1 MGTKKHAVLS
11 PSSAHRW
18 LVCTPSARMEE
29 AFPDESSTY
38 AEEGALAHE
47 YAEKALKIALKG
59 GIPGS
64 VLKKIEDAE
73 MRDAVLDYINVCL
86 GIGKHLGE
94 TGIDGAK
101 GLAAAAVEGTTP
113 IPCVPEG
120 FGTIDFAA
128 HNGET
133 LAIVDFKY
141 GKGSK
146 VFAKGNPQL
155 LLYAAGILA
164 GLPSI
169 KNVKLVIVQPRLEHI
184 DEVEYPRAE
193 IKKTEA
199 MIKPIAEKAYR
210 GEGDPVSGEHCKFCK
225 AKAVCTAQA
234 KDIAAAEPKLIAP
247 KELTTDEVSEL
258 IPKAELI
265 ADWLTAAKQYLL
277 GECLA
282 GRDVKGYKAVEG
294 RAIRVWS
301 DQDKA
306 LELLEQAG
314 YDKALIYETAP
325 LSLAKLEKMVGKKEF
340 SELVGEYITRKAG
353 KPTLAPADDKRPA
366 LKSKAETAFLEK

>member
-1 MGTKKHAVLS
+1 MGDKKHALLS

-29 AFPDESSTY
+29 AFPDESSAY

-47 YAEKALKIALKG
+47 YAEK
-59 GIPGS
+59 
-64 VLKKIEDAE
+64 VLKTALQGDIPVELLDRLELE
-73 MRDAVLDYINVCL
+73 MRHAVIDYVRDCIRIA
-86 GIGKHLGE
+86 IGLAE
-94 TGIDGAK
+94 SRTDDAK
-101 GLAAAAVEGTTP
+101 GRITTAVENSTS

-120 FGTIDFAA
+120 FGTIDFSA
-128 HNGET
+128 HNDET
-133 LAIVDFKY
+133 LVIVDFKY

-146 VFAKGNPQL
+146 VYAKDNPQL
-155 LLYAAGILA
+155 MLYASGCLA
-164 GLPSI
+164 NLPTI
-169 KNVKLVIVQPRLEHI
+169 KNIKLVIIQPRLKHK
-184 DEVEYPRAE
+184 DAAGYTRAE
-193 IKKTEA
+193 IKEFGAK
-199 MIKPIAEKAYR
+199 IKPIAEKAFR
-210 GEGDPVSGEHCKFCK
+210 GEGDFVSGEHCKFCR

-234 KDIAAAEPKLIAP
+234 KDIAAAEPKMIAP
-247 KELTTDEVSEL
+247 KELTTDEVATL

-265 ADWLTAAKQYLL
+265 AEWCAAAKQYLL

-282 GRDVKGYKAVEG
+282 GHEVKGYKAVEG

-306 LELLEQAG
+306 LELLKQAG

-325 LSLAKLEKMVGKKEF
+325 LSLAKLEKVVGKKDF
-340 SELVGEYITRKAG
+340 NNLVGEYITKKTG

>member
-29 AFPDESSTY
+29 AFPDESSAY

-47 YAEKALKIALKG
+47 YAEK
-59 GIPGS
+59 
-64 VLKKIEDAE
+64 VLKTALQGDIPVELLDRLELE
-73 MRDAVLDYINVCL
+73 MRYAVIAYVRDCIRIA
-86 GIGKHLGE
+86 IGLAE
-94 TGIDGAK
+94 SRTDDAK
-101 GLAAAAVEGTTP
+101 GRITTAVENSTS

-120 FGTIDFAA
+120 FGTIDFLA
-128 HNGET
+128 HNDET
-133 LAIVDFKY
+133 LVIVDFKY

-146 VFAKGNPQL
+146 VYAKDNPQL
-155 LLYAAGILA
+155 MLYASGCLA
-164 GLPSI
+164 NLPSI
-169 KNVKLVIVQPRLEHI
+169 KNVKLVIVQPRLNHV
-184 DEVEYPRAE
+184 DGVEYSREE
-193 IKKTEA
+193 IEKTEA
-199 MIKPIAEKAYR
+199 MIKPIAEKAFR
-210 GEGDPVSGEHCKFCK
+210 GEGDFVSGEHCKFCS
-225 AKAVCTAQA
+225 AKAVCTAHA
-234 KDIAAAEPKLIAP
+234 KDIATTEPKMIAP
-247 KELTTDEVSEL
+247 KELTVDEVAEL

-265 ADWLTAAKQYLL
+265 ADWLSAAKQYLL

-282 GRDVKGYKAVEG
+282 GREVKGYKAVEG
-294 RAIRVWS
+294 RATRVWS

-306 LELLEQAG
+306 LELIEKAG
-314 YDKALIYETAP
+314 FDKALIYETAP
-325 LSLAKLEKMVGKKEF
+325 LSLAKLEKVVGKKEF

>member
-1 MGTKKHAVLS
+1 MGGKKHAVLS

-47 YAEKALKIALKG
+47 YAEKALK
-59 GIPGS
+59 
-64 VLKKIEDAE
+64 KILEGNMPISLLGRIKDAE
-73 MRDAVLDYINVCL
+73 MRDAVIDYMMICLDIS
-86 GIGKHLGE
+86 KHLGE
-94 TGIDGAK
+94 VRTDDEKGIAST
-101 GLAAAAVEGTTP
+101 AVESTTS

-128 HNGET
+128 HNDES

-141 GKGSK
+141 GKGNK
-146 VFAKGNPQL
+146 VYAKGNPQL
-155 LLYAAGILA
+155 LLYASGCLA
-164 GLPSI
+164 NLPSI
-169 KNVKLVIVQPRLEHI
+169 KNVKLVIAQPRLNHV
-184 DEVEYPRAE
+184 DEVEYPREE
-193 IKKTEA
+193 IEKTEA
-199 MIKPIAEKAYR
+199 MIKPIAEKALE
-210 GEGDPVSGEHCKFCK
+210 GEGDCVSGEHCKFCK
-225 AKAVCTAQA
+225 AKAVCTAHA
-234 KDIAAAEPKLIAP
+234 KDIVAVKPNMIAP
-247 KELTTDEVSEL
+247 KELTTDEVAEL

-265 ADWLTAAKQYLL
+265 ADWLSAAKQYLL

-282 GRDVKGYKAVEG
+282 GREVKGYKAVEG

-325 LSLAKLEKMVGKKEF
+325 LSLAKLEKIVGKKEF
-340 SELVGEYITRKAG
+340 GELVGEYITRKAG
-353 KPTLAPADDKRPA
+353 KPTLAPEDDKRPA

>member
-1 MGTKKHAVLS
+1 MGDKKHAILS

-29 AFPDESSTY
+29 AFPDESSAY

-47 YAEKALKIALKG
+47 YAEK
-59 GIPGS
+59 
-64 VLKKIEDAE
+64 VLKTALQGDIPVELLDRLELE
-73 MRDAVLDYINVCL
+73 MRHAVIDYVRDCIR
-86 GIGKHLGE
+86 IA
-94 TGIDGAK
+94 I
-101 GLAAAAVEGTTP
+101 GLAESRTDDAKERLMTAVENSTS
-113 IPCVPEG
+113 ILCVPEG
-120 FGTIDFAA
+120 FGTIDFLA

-133 LAIVDFKY
+133 LVIVDFKY

-146 VFAKGNPQL
+146 VYAKDNPQL
-155 LLYAAGILA
+155 MLYASGCLLN
-164 GLPSI
+164 LPTI
-169 KNVKLVIVQPRLEHI
+169 KNIKLVIIQPRLKHK
-184 DEVEYPRAE
+184 DAAGYTRAE
-193 IKKTEA
+193 IREFEA
-199 MIKPIAEKAYR
+199 KIKPIAEKAFR
-210 GEGDPVSGEHCKFCK
+210 GEGNFVSGEHCKFCS
-225 AKAVCTAQA
+225 AKAVCTAHA
-234 KDIAAAEPKLIAP
+234 KDIATTEPKLVKP
-247 KELTTDEVSEL
+247 QELTTEEVAEL

-265 ADWLTAAKQYLL
+265 ADWLSAAKQYLL

-282 GRDVKGYKAVEG
+282 GREVKGYKAVEG

-325 LSLAKLEKMVGKKEF
+325 LSLAKLEKIVGKKEF

-366 LKSKAETAFLEK
+366 LMSKAETAFLEK

>member
-1 MGTKKHAVLS
+1 MANKKHAVLS

-29 AFPDESSTY
+29 AFPDESSAY

-47 YAEKALKIALKG
+47 YAEKVLRGMLQGNIPAELLDRLKL
-59 GIPGS
+59 
-64 VLKKIEDAE
+64 E
-73 MRDAVLDYINVCL
+73 MRCAVIDYVRDCIRIA
-86 GIGKHLGE
+86 IGLAE
-94 TGIDGAK
+94 SRTDDAK
-101 GLAAAAVEGTTP
+101 GRITTAVEGTIL

-120 FGTIDFAA
+120 FGTIDFVA
-128 HNGET
+128 HNDET
-133 LAIVDFKY
+133 LVIVDFKY

-146 VFAKGNPQL
+146 VYAKDNPQL
-155 LLYAAGILA
+155 MLYASGCLA
-164 GLPSI
+164 NLPTI
-169 KNVKLVIVQPRLEHI
+169 KNVKLVIVQPRLNHV
-184 DEVEYPRAE
+184 DEVEYSREE
-193 IKKTEA
+193 IEKTEA
-199 MIKPIAEKAYR
+199 MIKPIAEKAFR
-210 GEGDPVSGEHCKFCK
+210 GEGDFVSGEHCKFCS
-225 AKAVCTAQA
+225 AKAVCTAHA
-234 KDIAAAEPKLIAP
+234 KDIATTEPKMIAP
-247 KELTTDEVSEL
+247 KELTVDEVAEL
-258 IPKAELI
+258 LPKAELI
-265 ADWLTAAKQYLL
+265 ADWLSAAEQYLL

-282 GRDVKGYKAVEG
+282 GREVKGYKAVEG
-294 RAIRVWS
+294 RATRVWS

>member
-1 MGTKKHAVLS
+1 MGNKKHAVLS

-18 LVCTPSARMEE
+18 MVCTPSARMEE
-29 AFPDESSTY
+29 RFPDESSAY
-38 AEEGALAHE
+38 AGEGALAHE
-47 YAEKALKIALKG
+47 YAEK
-59 GIPGS
+59 
-64 VLKKIEDAE
+64 VLKESMQGDIPIKLLTGIKEAE
-73 MRDAVLDYINVCL
+73 MRGAVLDYAGECL
-86 GIGKHLGE
+86 RLAVDLGE
-94 TGIDGAK
+94 SRTSDVK
-101 GLAAAAVEGTTP
+101 GMIATAVEGTIL

-120 FGTIDFAA
+120 FGTIDFVAR
-128 HNGET
+128 NDET
-133 LAIVDFKY
+133 LVIVDFKY

-146 VFAKGNPQL
+146 VYAKGNPQL
-155 LLYAAGILA
+155 MLYASGCLA
-164 GLPSI
+164 DLPTI
-169 KNVKLVIVQPRLEHI
+169 KNIKLVIVQPRLEHI
-184 DEVEYPRAE
+184 DVAEYTRAE
-193 IKKTEA
+193 IEEFEA
-199 MIKPIAEKAYR
+199 KIKPIAEKAYR

-247 KELTTDEVSEL
+247 KELTTDEVATL

-265 ADWLTAAKQYLL
+265 AEWCAAAKQYLL

-314 YDKALIYETAP
+314 YDRALIYETAP
-325 LSLAKLEKMVGKKEF
+325 LSLAKLEKIVGKKEF
-340 SELVGEYITRKAG
+340 GELVGEFITRKAG

-366 LKSKAETAFLEK
+366 LKSKAETAFLGK

>member
-29 AFPDESSTY
+29 AFPDESSAY

-47 YAEKALKIALKG
+47 YAEKALKKIQEG
-59 GIPGS
+59 NIPISLLGR
-64 VLKKIEDAE
+64 IEDAE
-73 MRDAVLDYINVCL
+73 MRDAVIDYMGICLDIS
-86 GIGKHLGE
+86 KHLGE
-94 TGIDGAK
+94 SRTDDEK
-101 GLAAAAVEGTTP
+101 GTVSIAVEETVQ
-113 IPCVPEG
+113 IPCAPEG
-120 FGTIDFAA
+120 FGTVDFVA
-128 HNGET
+128 HNDET
-133 LAIVDFKY
+133 LTIVDFKY
-141 GKGSK
+141 GKGNK
-146 VFAKGNPQL
+146 VYAKGNPQL
-155 LLYAAGILA
+155 LLYASGCLA

-169 KNVKLVIVQPRLEHI
+169 KNIKLVIVQPRLNHV
-184 DEVEYPRAE
+184 DEAEYARAE
-193 IKKTEA
+193 IEKTEA
-199 MIKPIAEKAYR
+199 MIKPIAKKAFK

-225 AKAVCTAQA
+225 AKAVCKAHAQ
-234 KDIAAAEPKLIAP
+234 DIIAAEPKLIAP
-247 KELTTDEVSEL
+247 KELTADEVVEL

-265 ADWLTAAKQYLL
+265 ADWLSAAKQYLL

-282 GRDVKGYKAVEG
+282 GREVKGYKAVEG

-340 SELVGEYITRKAG
+340 SELVGEYITRKVG

>member
-1 MGTKKHAVLS
+1 MANKKHAVLS

-18 LVCTPSARMEE
+18 LVCTPSARMGE

-47 YAEKALKIALKG
+47 YAEKVLKESLRSNLPVELLNGIKEAEMSDAILDYVRVCLDLTIGLWATRIDEVNERVVTAVEKSTS
-59 GIPGS
+59 IPG
-64 VLKKIEDAE
+64 
-73 MRDAVLDYINVCL
+73 
-86 GIGKHLGE
+86 
-94 TGIDGAK
+94 
-101 GLAAAAVEGTTP
+101 
-113 IPCVPEG
+113 VPEG
-120 FGTIDFAA
+120 FGTIDFLA
-128 HNGET
+128 HNDGT
-133 LAIVDFKY
+133 LVIVDFKY
-141 GKGSK
+141 GKGNK
-146 VFAKGNPQL
+146 VCAKDNPQL
-155 LLYAAGILA
+155 MLYASGCLA
-164 GLPSI
+164 DLPTI
-169 KNVKLVIVQPRLEHI
+169 KRIKLVIVQPRLGHI
-184 DEVEYPRAE
+184 DVVEYTRAD
-193 IKKTEA
+193 IKEFEA
-199 MIKPIAEKAYR
+199 KVKKIAEKAYN

-225 AKAVCTAQA
+225 AKAVCTAHA
-234 KDIAAAEPKLIAP
+234 KDIVAVKPKLIAP
-247 KELTTDEVSEL
+247 KELTTDEVAEL
-258 IPKAELI
+258 IPRAELI

-282 GRDVKGYKAVEG
+282 GREVKGYKAVEG
-294 RAIRVWS
+294 RATRVWS

-325 LSLAKLEKMVGKKEF
+325 LSLAKLEKIVGKKEF

>member
-1 MGTKKHAVLS
+1 MANKKHAVLS

-47 YAEKALKIALKG
+47 YAEKALKESMQGDIPIKLLN
-59 GIPGS
+59 GIKE
-64 VLKKIEDAE
+64 VE
-73 MRDAVLDYINVCL
+73 MRDAVLDYVGECL
-86 GIGKHLGE
+86 RLAVDLGE
-94 TGIDGAK
+94 SRTSDVK
-101 GLAAAAVEGTTP
+101 GMISTAVEGTIL

-120 FGTIDFAA
+120 FGTIDFVA
-128 HNGET
+128 HNDES

-141 GKGSK
+141 GKGNK
-146 VFAKGNPQL
+146 VYAKGNPQL
-155 LLYAAGILA
+155 MLYALGCLA
-164 GLPSI
+164 DLPTI
-169 KNVKLVIVQPRLEHI
+169 KNIKLVIVQPRLEHI
-184 DEVEYPRAE
+184 DVAEYTRAE
-193 IKKTEA
+193 IKEFEA
-199 MIKPIAEKAYR
+199 RIKPIAEKAFR
-210 GEGDPVSGEHCKFCK
+210 GEGDFVSGEHCKFCS
-225 AKAVCTAQA
+225 AKAVCTDHA
-234 KDIAAAEPKLIAP
+234 KDIATTESKMIAP
-247 KELTTDEVSEL
+247 KELTVDEVAEL

-265 ADWLTAAKQYLL
+265 ADWLSAAKQYLL

-282 GRDVKGYKAVEG
+282 GREVKGYKAVEG

-325 LSLAKLEKMVGKKEF
+325 LSLAKLEKIVGKKEF
-340 SELVGEYITRKAG
+340 GELVGEFITRKAG

-366 LKSKAETAFLEK
+366 LKSKAEAAFLN